1 MTAIS
6 HQDHD
11 TKASGRLIILLAAMF
26 LAPAVL
32 AGFISQGLTVFLR
45 MAGQPQ
51 EIVGLVFAA
60 GIPFALS
67 FLWAPLVDRYGFR
80 RLGYRRGWLL
90 ISLVGA
96 IAATSIFLV
105 LDPAEH
111 PYALILTAAVMMG
124 FLGTYIAAASGW
136 MLDQLGTS
144 QHAAGAAA
152 QASSAAIGGL
162 ILGLGIFY
170 LFGDLG
176 WQYCI
181 LALLGVTLLGLV
193 LLVFLPR
200 SPSCPPAH
208 PERLAV
214 FASLSLFRNRQA
226 VLVYLFVQLMD
237 MAITLPFAQ
246 RAILQVDAG
255 MSLSEIGI
263 IGVIG
268 GNAAGLLGASIFGV
282 VVSYIGAPRALAIIA
297 FLALAMNVVLATQL
311 GTTPSRTL
319 VIAYVLG
326 IGFLGF
332 AGYTAGRSMFMGV
345 CRDEHHAADF
355 MTLMSLDAVG
365 AMIAGALGAV
375 IAGSVGAS
383 MVFAGAGGIAIVAII
398 LSFTMPPR
406 VAV

>member
-11 TKASGRLIILLAAMF
+11 TKASGRLIILLAAIF

-90 ISLVGA
+90 VSLVGA
-96 IAATSIFLV
+96 IAASSIFLV

-136 MLDQLGTS
+136 MLDKLGTG

-152 QASSAAIGGL
+152 QASSAAVGGL

-170 LFGDLG
+170 LFGS
-176 WQYCI
+176 
-181 LALLGVTLLGLV
+181 A
-193 LLVFLPR
+193 R
-200 SPSCPPAH
+200 SYAARTCP
-208 PERLAV
+208 
-214 FASLSLFRNRQA
+214 
-226 VLVYLFVQLMD
+226 
-237 MAITLPFAQ
+237 
-246 RAILQVDAG
+246 
-255 MSLSEIGI
+255 
-263 IGVIG
+263 
-268 GNAAGLLGASIFGV
+268 AGL
-282 VVSYIGAPRALAIIA
+282 P
-297 FLALAMNVVLATQL
+297 ATFSQL
-311 GTTPSRTL
+311 PPCPSRTVVGL
-319 VIAYVLG
+319 CQPQSVQEPTG
-326 IGFLGF
+326 CIGVSVCPTHGHGDNASFRTTGHP
-332 AGYTAGRSMFMGV
+332 AG
-345 CRDEHHAADF
+345 
-355 MTLMSLDAVG
+355 
-365 AMIAGALGAV
+365 
-375 IAGSVGAS
+375 
-383 MVFAGAGGIAIVAII
+383 
-398 LSFTMPPR
+398 
-406 VAV
+406 